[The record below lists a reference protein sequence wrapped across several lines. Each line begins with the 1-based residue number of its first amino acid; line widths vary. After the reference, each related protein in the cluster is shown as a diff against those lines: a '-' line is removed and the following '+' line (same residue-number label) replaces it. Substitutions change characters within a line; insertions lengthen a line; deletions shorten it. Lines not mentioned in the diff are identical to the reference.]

1 MAPRGRPKGS
11 TNKSKEVLNFEENNQ
26 QLEQLTEEQVWDVM
40 QFGKELYN
48 MYPNIFNPQLVN
60 NRMQDI
66 TSNPIVAEQAKIEDA
81 LKNPKSN
88 EEQLRGMSEN
98 FEYKNMGYK
107 KVLSYYDNM
116 LLFDYTY
123 NCINADAKDMKTP
136 SYKKD
141 IAIVE
146 DFLSKFKVKREF
158 SKVMR
163 GLMRQ
168 DAFFSVLRDDSDSQ
182 YVLQELPIR
191 HCLLTGLWEYGYI
204 FDFNMM
210 WFIANPGVDINSYP
224 SVFKEYYNRIFGD
237 GKQNPYI
244 PSKDI
249 DKRTGEFVYWVQTSP
264 EDNMWAFKFDMQRA
278 TRVPPFSPL
287 FFDLINTEQIRTLQ
301 TNKYIISAYRLLVGK
316 IPLLVN
322 NKNGNVKDQLGISP
336 ELAGKF
342 ANLIKQGLP
351 TSSIGVAFS
360 PFETID
366 EHTFQKTGQD
376 VNIYKD
382 HLQTTI
388 QNSGAALQSIFST
401 EKANV
406 EATRA
411 SLTADS
417 AFVSFIYEYFNDFLN
432 YHINRRTKKY
442 KFAFKFQGV
451 NIPFIQQQNFDN
463 VIQLAQSGIIL
474 PQQISA
480 AIHMEPKD
488 FYQQLL
494 EGKESGFADLLYPLV
509 TAFTQSGDGQGGT
522 SQQDGSKGGRPTNKA
537 SDSVPEGTE
546 SNRATGGNAS
556 RKGKI

>member
-1 MAPRGRPKGS
+1 
-11 TNKSKEVLNFEENNQ
+11 
-26 QLEQLTEEQVWDVM
+26 
-40 QFGKELYN
+40 
-48 MYPNIFNPQLVN
+48 
-60 NRMQDI
+60 MQDI
-66 TSNPIVAEQAKIEDA
+66 TSNPIVAAQATIEDA
-81 LKNPKSN
+81 LANPKGS

-123 NCINADAKDMKTP
+123 NCINAEAKDMKSP

-141 IAIVE
+141 LAIVE

-158 SKVMR
+158 QKVMR
-163 GLMRQ
+163 GLMRN
-168 DAFFSVLRDDSDSQ
+168 DIFYSVLRDDSDSQ
-182 YVLQELPIR
+182 YTLQELPMK
-191 HCLLTGLWEYGYI
+191 HCLLTGLWEYGYM

-210 WFIANPGVDINSYP
+210 WFISNPGVDINNYP
-224 SVFKEYYNRIFGD
+224 DVFKKYYNRIFGE
-237 GKQNPYI
+237 GNIQKYI

-249 DKRTGEFVYWVQTSP
+249 DHRTGEFVYWVQTSP
-264 EDNMWAFKFDMQRA
+264 VDGMWAFKFDMQRA

-287 FFDLINTEQIRTLQ
+287 FFDLINTETVRTLQ

-322 NKNGNVKDQLGISP
+322 NKSGNVKDQLGISP

-351 TSSIGVAFS
+351 TTGIGVAFS
-360 PFETID
+360 PFEEIQ

-388 QNSGAALQSIFST
+388 QNSGAALQSVFST

-411 SLTADS
+411 SLMADAS
-417 AFVSFIYEYFNDFLN
+417 YVSFIYEYFNDFLN
-432 YHINRRTKKY
+432 YHINSRTKKY
-442 KFAFKFQGV
+442 KWSFKFQGV
-451 NIPFIQQQNFDN
+451 NVPFIQQQQFDN
-463 VIQLAQSGIIL
+463 VMQLAQSGIIL

-480 AIHMEPKD
+480 SLHMEPKE

-494 EGKESGFADLLYPLV
+494 EGKENGFADLLYPLV
-509 TAFTQSGDGQGGT
+509 TAFTQSGDDSGNSKT
-522 SQQDGSKGGRPTNKA
+522 NGSKGGRPQNKTGDA
-537 SDSVPEGTE
+537 MPEGTD
-546 SNRATGGNAS
+546 ATRNSGANIERGG
-556 RKGKI
+556 KV